1 MKTPTII
8 INLKTYKQGT
18 SALKLAKIIEKV
30 NPKIIVGV
38 QPTNIST
45 ITKKTNLQVFSQH
58 TDYQE
63 TGRNTGFI
71 LPEAIKSNGAKGT
84 FLNHSEH
91 RLDFKIIK
99 ATVARCKTLKLKTA
113 IFAKDLK
120 QAKKIKKLKPDYLII
135 EPPELVAGKTSV
147 TKARPQLI
155 KNIHKNLGYK
165 FIVGAGIKTN
175 QDLVTAMTLGAS
187 GIALSSAITK
197 SKNPKKKLKEILE
210 K

>member
-8 INLKTYKQGT
+8 INLKTYKQGK

-30 NPKIIVGV
+30 NPKIIIGV

-45 ITKKTNLQVFSQH
+45 ITKKTSLQVFSQH

-63 TGRNTGFI
+63 MGRNTGFI
-71 LPEAIKSNGAKGT
+71 LPEAIKASGAKGT

-91 RLDFKIIK
+91 RIPLNIIK
-99 ATVARCKTLKLKTA
+99 KTLKRCKTLKLKTA

-120 QAKKIKKLKPDYLII
+120 QAKKIKSLKPDYIII
-135 EPPELVAGKTSV
+135 EPPQLVAGKTSV
-147 TKARPQLI
+147 TKSKPQLI

-175 QDLVTAMTLGAS
+175 QDLVTAIKLGAS

-197 SKNPKKKLKEILE
+197 AKNPKKKLLE
-210 K
+210 LITF